1 MKTNLHL
8 ITSTL
13 SETTESRTN
22 RSVNVIFEN
31 KIFDKVIIIG
41 LSESLE
47 DQKYITINPI
57 TDCVRLHRD
66 LDVEKSGFISKLFKT
81 VQWSIEAYKEA
92 IQHKADTINCH
103 SLSLLPLCVLLKF
116 KMHSRLIYDIH
127 ELETE
132 ISRISFLRKIS
143 SKIIERLLIG
153 FCDLIIVV
161 SEPIKIWY
169 EQTYSIKNVHV
180 IRNFP
185 EIGSVITNKKSNL
198 REFFG
203 IDANDRIYLYHG
215 ALIEDR
221 GIELLIDVFKSL
233 EGTTNHVVFI
243 GFGSLT
249 EYVKENASI
258 LKNIHFRDA
267 MKKDELYDFIKS
279 ADVGLNLISNTCLNH
294 EYCLPNKLWDFLSLS
309 IPVLVNDLLGMRMII
324 EEFNC
329 GWCVKDDHNSLKSAI
344 LSFTTN
350 EISEKAERAN
360 HSRSLWGWNLEKEKL
375 IDIYKLNTEK

>member
-1 MKTNLHL
+1 
-8 ITSTL
+8 
-13 SETTESRTN
+13 
-22 RSVNVIFEN
+22 
-31 KIFDKVIIIG
+31 
-41 LSESLE
+41 
-47 DQKYITINPI
+47 
-57 TDCVRLHRD
+57 
-66 LDVEKSGFISKLFKT
+66 
-81 VQWSIEAYKEA
+81 
-92 IQHKADTINCH
+92 
-103 SLSLLPLCVLLKF
+103 
-116 KMHSRLIYDIH
+116 MHSRLIYDIH

-161 SEPIKIWY
+161 SEPIKTWY
-169 EQTYSIKNVHV
+169 EQAYLIKNVHV

-185 EIGSVITNKKSNL
+185 EIDSVITNKKSNL

-203 IDANDRIYLYHG
+203 IDADDRIYLYHG

-258 LKNIHFRDA
+258 VKNIHFRDA

-309 IPVLVNDLLGMRMII
+309 TPVLVNDLLGMRMII

-350 EISEKAERAN
+350 EISEKAEGAN
-360 HSRSLWGWNLEKEKL
+360 HSRSLWGWNLEEEKL